1 MIRSMTGYG
10 RAEVVAEK
18 IAVSV
23 EARSLNHRHL
33 EIALKLPR
41 SFTGLELEARRLIQ
55 GHIQRGRLDVSA
67 SLRPLADGK
76 SALALDAALARHY
89 LEQMRALGDTLGLR
103 GAPTLEWL
111 LERPGVV
118 TLGEADPIA
127 PEVGW
132 PVLAQALTR
141 AMEDLVARREA
152 EGEALGKELTSLH
165 EALSAEVARM
175 EARVPAALAQRTE
188 RVRERIRALLDDVP
202 LDEGRVLTEAAVWAE
217 KTDVSEELARL
228 KAHLQ
233 QFAGL
238 VKEGGPVGRTLDFL
252 VQEMNREVNT
262 VASKANDLEL
272 SQLVLASKGHLERIR
287 EQIQNV
293 E

>member
-33 EIALKLPR
+33 DIALKLPR
-41 SFTGLELEARRLIQ
+41 SLTTLELEARRLIQ
-55 GHIQRGRLDVSA
+55 GYIQRGRLDVSA
-67 SLRPLADGK
+67 SVRPLAEGK
-76 SALALDAALARHY
+76 GALTLDTALARHY
-89 LEQMRALGDTLGLR
+89 VEQMRVLAETLGLR
-103 GAPTLEWL
+103 AKPTLEWL

-118 TLGEADPIA
+118 TPGESEAIA
-127 PEVGW
+127 PEAGW
-132 PVLAQALTR
+132 PVLAEALTR
-141 AMEDLVARREA
+141 AMQELVARREA
-152 EGEALGKELTSLH
+152 EGGALAKELLALH
-165 EALSAEVARM
+165 EALSLEVDRMAERA
-175 EARVPAALAQRTE
+175 PAALAQRTE
-188 RVRERIRALLDDVP
+188 RVRERIRALLGDVP
-202 LDEGRVLTEAAVWAE
+202 LDEGRLLMEVAVWAE

-228 KAHLQ
+228 RAHLQ

-238 VKEGGPVGRTLDFL
+238 LKEGGPVGRTLDFL

-272 SQLVLASKGHLERIR
+272 SQLAVAAKGHLERIR
-287 EQIQNV
+287 EQVQNV